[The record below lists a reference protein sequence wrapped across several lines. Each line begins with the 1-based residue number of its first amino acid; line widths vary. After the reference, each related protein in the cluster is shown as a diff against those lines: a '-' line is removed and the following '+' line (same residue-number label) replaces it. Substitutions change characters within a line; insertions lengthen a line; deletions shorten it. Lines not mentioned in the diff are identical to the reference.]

1 MMLGGRFDIGATPKG
16 LSPEFLERIRSAEEG
31 LSDEQK
37 SQARWTLTWL
47 EGRATVNLD
56 GGVTLRE
63 GD

>member
-16 LSPEFLERIRSAEEG
+16 LSPELVARIREVEAG
-31 LSDEQK
+31 LSEDHK

-47 EGRATVNLD
+47 EGRATVTLD

>member
-16 LSPEFLERIRSAEEG
+16 LSPDMVAKIREVEAT

-37 SQARWTLTWL
+37 DHARWTLTWL
-47 EGRATVNLD
+47 EGRATVTLD
-56 GGVTLRE
+56 DGVTLRE